1 MLQVAFNEPNVSITE
16 ECKDILTDAY
26 IITDEIFIF
35 PKEDFFQH
43 KASILENKMQQHII
57 FKIEC

>member
-43 KASILENKMQQHII
+43 KASILENKM
-57 FKIEC
+57 